1 MNKTT
6 KLSVACVAA
15 SIYGVVAI
23 GEARDT
29 YYLKSSPS
37 GSDRWVAFT
46 NAAWWVKSDGV
57 TFAGSSGDTLPA
69 NADYVVRGGYQ
80 LCTFNSNK
88 APSPIFAGY
97 SLKIGDNGDSSNGTL
112 NDYAAGNCNADY
124 GTNGGLV
131 LERGA
136 YVFNNGHNAKFKVS
150 GKTTVTANGSA
161 FRIYNVQNYTNQT
174 VTWQGDLYGDA
185 GTKLQIGRKDLA
197 RGTAGDEYFKF
208 AFSGSTANFLG
219 SLSVQA
225 PPSSEKAPN
234 FKVHLSVGGTFG
246 GSIDMGTNTVLTTPC
261 NALTLPTLTLADG
274 VTLGIDASS
283 ASACSSF
290 VVTESFQMEGSVNV
304 SVPYSTLDGDPAA
317 IEWTLLD
324 VPEGTYLDENK
335 FSLVNPQG
343 SFSLSVDSGNGH
355 EYLKLSRRNTFYLR
369 FDLNN
374 SANSAYK
381 WQGFTNAYLWVMS
394 DGTTSAGNQGEAPPT
409 DADYVVKNGYSLFT
423 FNSNANPDPVFG
435 GHSLR
440 IGDLATGQNG
450 TLRDYAAKDCNAD
463 YGDRGGLILERGN
476 YIFQNNDNVNFK
488 VFGKTTVTATG
499 TPFQIHNN
507 SGYRNQIVAWHGDL
521 HGESGTV
528 LQIGGMNARTDTA
541 DDFFKFSFLGDTS
554 DFRGTISVVQPT
566 PGVGTTPEDFRVN
579 LNVGGTFGGTISMG
593 EYTILAST
601 NATSLSAAGLSLADG
616 ATLQVVATS
625 PMAHSSF
632 EARESFSASGKTF
645 VSVPLA
651 AFAGAPASANIDILA
666 VPLGTNLS
674 VADFELV
681 NSLGGGIGKYRLA
694 VEADYSCEYLRLKK
708 SDGLVITFK

>member
-6 KLSVACVAA
+6 KLRVACVAV
-15 SIYGVVAI
+15 SIFGIVAI

-37 GSDRWVAFT
+37 GNDRWVAFT

-57 TFAGSSGDTLPA
+57 TFAGTSGDTLPSD
-69 NADYVVRGGYQ
+69 ADYVVRGDYQ
-80 LCTFNSNK
+80 LYTFNSNK
-88 APSPIFAGY
+88 TPSPIFMGY
-97 SLKIGDNGDSSNGTL
+97 SLKIGDNGNNSSGTL
-112 NDYAAGNCNADY
+112 NDYAAGSCNADY
-124 GTNGGLV
+124 GTNGGLL

-150 GKTTVTANGSA
+150 GKTTVTATGSA
-161 FRIYNVQNYTNQT
+161 FRIYNAQNLTNQT
-174 VTWQGDLYGDA
+174 VTWQGDLYGDT
-185 GTKLQIGRKDLA
+185 GTKLQIGRKDLT

-225 PPSSEKAPN
+225 PPSSLIAPD
-234 FKVHLSVGGTFG
+234 FKVHLSVGGAFG
-246 GSIDMGTNTVLTTPC
+246 GSINMGTNTVLTTPG

-274 VTLGIDASS
+274 VTLGIGASS

-290 VVTESFQMEGSVNV
+290 VVTDSFQMEGSANV
-304 SVPYSTLDGDPAA
+304 SVPYSTLDGDPAVL
-317 IEWTLLD
+317 EWTLLD
-324 VPEGTYLDENK
+324 VPDGTCLDVNK

-343 SFSLSVDSGNGH
+343 SFTLSVDSDNGH
-355 EYLKLSRRNTFYLR
+355 EYLKLSRRNTYYLR
-369 FDLNN
+369 FDLNA

-394 DGTTSAGNQGEAPPT
+394 NETTVAGNQGEALPT

-423 FNSNANPDPVFG
+423 FNSGANPDPVFG
-435 GHSLR
+435 GYSLR
-440 IGDLATGQNG
+440 IGDLATSKNG
-450 TLRDYAAKDCNAD
+450 TLRDYAAGNCNAD
-463 YGDRGGLILERGN
+463 YGNRGGLILERGN
-476 YIFQNNDNVNFK
+476 YIFQNNDNANFK
-488 VFGKTTVTATG
+488 VFGKTTVTAMG

-507 SGYRNQIVAWHGDL
+507 SGYRNQTVAWHGDL
-521 HGESGTV
+521 HGESGTA
-528 LQIGGMNARTDTA
+528 LLIGGTTARTDA
-541 DDFFKFSFLGDTS
+541 DDDFFKFSFIGDTS
-554 DFRGTISVVQPT
+554 DFRGTVSVAQPT
-566 PGVGTTPEDFRVN
+566 PGIGTTPADFRVH

-593 EYTILAST
+593 EQTILAST
-601 NATSLSAAGLSLADG
+601 NATSLSAAGLSLAYG
-616 ATLQVVATS
+616 ATLQVMATS
-625 PMAHSSF
+625 PAAYSSF

-651 AFAGAPASANIDILA
+651 AFAGAAASAKLDILA

-674 VADFELV
+674 VDDFELV
-681 NSLGGGIGKYRLA
+681 NSSGDGIGKYSLA
-694 VEADYSCEYLRLKK
+694 VAEDSSCEYLRLKK